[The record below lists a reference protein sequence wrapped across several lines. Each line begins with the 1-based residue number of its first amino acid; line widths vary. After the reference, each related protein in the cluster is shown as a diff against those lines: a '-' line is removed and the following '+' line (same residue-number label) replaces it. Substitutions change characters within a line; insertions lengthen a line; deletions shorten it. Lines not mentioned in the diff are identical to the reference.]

1 MAEGARD
8 EIAAHKNSGQDEQTN
23 GTVLVAPDAHKP
35 GKEAVVPP
43 STELSDKARHLT
55 TQLLGFLSNASN
67 ETLGACAVGL
77 GATTYLVLGRL
88 GLVLIGAVGGVV
100 FHATWEGNGDN
111 AEGEERGVNTRKRK
125 EKSLDIVQRVLGL
138 RRGRTQRDE
147 EPENGDLNIAK
158 PLDFSSF
165 RPDTKSALEGFTG
178 AIIRDYVNWWYK
190 PILPEDQSFAKACDE
205 TLTSFLLSVS
215 SQLSRKRPAD
225 VFLDFL
231 TNSSS
236 IVIVFL
242 SELSG
247 ALAASSISEPE
258 AAINDYLAQ
267 NPSSSL
273 ANVLDKEQ
281 QKRKLKAVAE
291 DILQRFLDAKA
302 YACDPVKMFLR
313 EVLAGLILDMTITS
327 CSRADFINEWI
338 IYALEEGETTDLVQ
352 ALDDGVSSAAQKDI
366 VKNAAAAANGA
377 MANGNAKPTSP
388 QNAESSKLEHKRTVS
403 RAEEA
408 MEEAMREAQR
418 MNDMIAAEE
427 ARRAENTGEST
438 QLNALSTGRDSSV
451 PVPES
456 EELERQPTSKDE
468 MRGAE
473 GAPGFSSAQ
482 PPEPSPSFKSFDQ
495 ILSDQ
500 TPTALRPQ
508 SSSHSSAPPVLTLH
522 KASVSIF
529 DDSVP
534 GEKSTIRSK
543 PVAEY
548 LLQIEPSTSS
558 FPGWMIARKYPEFE
572 SLHEILRR
580 ISVISGVAAFTER
593 HPTLPAWKGK
603 TKSALRIE
611 LEKYLQDALS
621 FQRLAESEGMKRFLE
636 KDQHAGHASH
646 SANKGLGFPTPAAF
660 ETMGKGVLD
669 VLASAPKG
677 AATGGKAIAGGVT
690 GVFGGI
696 GSLGQKRQPSKQ
708 ALDRARGSASV
719 SNISLSRTESGIS
732 GPSQDERASE
742 DNLRQTSPGTTQS
755 PSRESITSPAPTSA
769 RQTRA
774 EEASAEITGAPAT
787 SNGILQRTSVGD
799 QSGRQSG
806 DERDQFNLPPPPS
819 EISDDYS
826 TLASS
831 HHSLEDGATM
841 RTSTSTAPTTHSPS
855 RKSTASPIL
864 PQLEATATDPPGTA
878 ATTTN
883 PTNPVVTNT
892 AKSKPSM
899 TFTPLTISETSVAV
913 ELFFATIN
921 ELYTLSSAWTLRL
934 TLLNTAKSFLLRG
947 GANNANLEA
956 IRHLLQSTLI
966 ESCTTDAGI
975 AGMIQKTR
983 ENALPTEEELK
994 MWPPPPTDEEKEAR
1008 RKKAR
1013 KLLVEKGMP
1022 AALTSVMGSAA
1033 SGECLGKVFDCLQVP
1048 EVARG
1053 LVFALTLQGVRAVV
1067 Q

>member
-1 MAEGARD
+1 MAEGAK
-8 EIAAHKNSGQDEQTN
+8 EETAADKNSGQDEQIN
-23 GTVLVAPDAHKP
+23 GTVSGVAEDAHKP
-35 GKEAVVPP
+35 GEEDILPKP
-43 STELSDKARHLT
+43 TEISVKARNLT
-55 TQLLGFLSNASN
+55 TQILDFLSNASN

-77 GATTYLVLGRL
+77 GTTTYLVLGRL
-88 GLVLIGAVGGVV
+88 GLVLIGAVGGVIL
-100 FHATWEGNGDN
+100 HATWEGNSDNGGGGDTG
-111 AEGEERGVNTRKRK
+111 ADTRKRK
-125 EKSLDIVQRVLGL
+125 EKSLDIVQRVLDL
-138 RRGRTQRDE
+138 RRGQSVRDE
-147 EPENGDLNIAK
+147 EPATEDVNIAQQ
-158 PLDFSSF
+158 LDFSGF

-178 AIIRDYVNWWYK
+178 AIVRDYVNWWYT
-190 PILPEDQSFAKACDE
+190 PILPDDQSFAKACNQ
-205 TLTSFLLSVS
+205 TLTGFLLSVS

-247 ALAASSISEPE
+247 ALAASRISDPE
-258 AAINDYLAQ
+258 VAINDYLTK

-291 DILQRFLDAKA
+291 DILQRFLDARA
-302 YACDPVKMFLR
+302 YACDPVKIFLQ
-313 EVLAGLILDMTITS
+313 EVLAGLILDMTIAS

-338 IYALEEGETTDLVQ
+338 IYALEEGETTELVQ
-352 ALDDGVSSAAQKDI
+352 ALDKGVSNAAQKDV

-377 MANGNAKPTSP
+377 AANGNAKPTSP
-388 QNAESSKLEHKRTVS
+388 EDAVSSKLEHKRTVS

-427 ARRAENTGEST
+427 TRRAQTIRESA
-438 QLNALSTGRDSSV
+438 QGNAPSTERESSD
-451 PVPES
+451 PIPDKEK
-456 EELERQPTSKDE
+456 LERRPTVNDKTHGVDGTTDLSSPQP
-468 MRGAE
+468 A
-473 GAPGFSSAQ
+473 
-482 PPEPSPSFKSFDQ
+482 EPSSGFKSFDQ
-495 ILSDQ
+495 ILSNQ
-500 TPTALRPQ
+500 TPTALRAEA
-508 SSSHSSAPPVLTLH
+508 SSQSSAPPILTLH
-522 KASVSIF
+522 NASVSIF

-534 GEKSTIRSK
+534 GEKGTIRSK

-603 TKSALRIE
+603 TKSDLRIE
-611 LEKYLQDALS
+611 LERYLQDALS

-636 KDQHAGHASH
+636 KDQHAGRASP

-660 ETMGKGVLD
+660 ETMGKGMLD

-690 GVFGGI
+690 GVLGGI
-696 GSLGQKRQPSKQ
+696 GSLGQKRQSSKQ
-708 ALDRARGSASV
+708 PMDRARGSASV

-732 GPSQDERASE
+732 TLGQDGRASE
-742 DNLRQTSPGTTQS
+742 DVLRPISQNSPRS
-755 PSRESITSPAPTSA
+755 PSRDSTIPAAPNSA
-769 RQTRA
+769 GQTRTPH
-774 EEASAEITGAPAT
+774 ASAEIER
-787 SNGILQRTSVGD
+787 SSVD
-799 QSGRQSG
+799 NQSAERPS
-806 DERDQFNLPPPPS
+806 DERDQFDLPPPPS
-819 EISDDYS
+819 EMSDDYS

-831 HHSLEDGATM
+831 RHSLEDGATM
-841 RTSTSTAPTTHSPS
+841 RTSTSTAPTTHTPS

-864 PQLEATATDPPGTA
+864 PHLDANAIDGPSTT
-878 ATTTN
+878 ATTTS
-883 PTNPVVTNT
+883 PVATDT

-899 TFTPLTISETSVAV
+899 VSTPLTIPETSVAV

-947 GANNANLEA
+947 GVNNANLEA

-966 ESCTTDAGI
+966 DSCTTDAGI
-975 AGMIQKTR
+975 AGMIQKVR

-994 MWPPPPTDEEKEAR
+994 TWPAPPTEEEKEAR

>member
-1 MAEGARD
+1 MAEGA
-8 EIAAHKNSGQDEQTN
+8 EYQNAADKNSGQDEQIN
-23 GTVLVAPDAHKP
+23 GAVIGVAPDAHKP
-35 GKEAVVPP
+35 GKEGIVPP
-43 STELSDKARHLT
+43 PPPTELSDKARNLT
-55 TQLLGFLSNASN
+55 TQILDFLSNASN

-100 FHATWEGNGDN
+100 LHATWERNGEN
-111 AEGEERGVNTRKRK
+111 AEGEERGVDTRKRK
-125 EKSLDIVQRVLGL
+125 EKSLDIVQRVLNL
-138 RRGRTQRDE
+138 RAGQTLRNT
-147 EPENGDLNIAK
+147 EPEPGYDKTAGES
-158 PLDFSSF
+158 DFAAF
-165 RPDTKSALEGFTG
+165 RPETKSALEGFTG
-178 AIIRDYVNWWYK
+178 AIVRDYVNWWYK
-190 PILPEDQSFAKACDE
+190 PILPDDQSFAKACNE
-205 TLTSFLLSVS
+205 TLTGFLLSVS

-247 ALAASSISEPE
+247 ALAASRISEPE
-258 AAINDYLAQ
+258 VAINDYLAK
-267 NPSSSL
+267 NPTSSL

-291 DILQRFLDAKA
+291 DILQRFLNARA
-302 YACDPVKMFLR
+302 YACDPVKTFLR
-313 EVLAGLILDMTITS
+313 EVLAGLILDMTIAS

-338 IYALEEGETTDLVQ
+338 IYALEEGETTELVQ

-366 VKNAAAAANGA
+366 VKNAAAAANGTV
-377 MANGNAKPTSP
+377 ANGNAKSISP
-388 QNAESSKLEHKRTVS
+388 EDVESSKLQHKRTVS

-427 ARRAENTGEST
+427 ARRAQSTIESAPLRVPPT
-438 QLNALSTGRDSSV
+438 EEDSSD
-451 PVPES
+451 PIEDS
-456 EELERQPTSKDE
+456 EELERRPKINDE
-468 MRGAE
+468 THGVD
-473 GAPGFSSAQ
+473 GAPNVSSPQ
-482 PPEPSPSFKSFDQ
+482 PSEPSPSFKSFDQ

-500 TPTALRPQ
+500 TPTALKPQ
-508 SSSHSSAPPVLTLH
+508 SSAPPVLTLH

-534 GEKSTIRSK
+534 GEKGTIRSK
-543 PVAEY
+543 PVAEN

-636 KDQHAGHASH
+636 KDQHAGHASP

-660 ETMGKGVLD
+660 ETMGKGMLD

-690 GVFGGI
+690 GVLGGI
-696 GSLGQKRQPSKQ
+696 GSLGQKRQSSKQ
-708 ALDRARGSASV
+708 PVDRARGSASV
-719 SNISLSRTESGIS
+719 SNISLSRTESGVS
-732 GPSQDERASE
+732 VPSQDGRASE
-742 DNLRQTSPGTTQS
+742 DVFRQSSQSSPRS
-755 PSRESITSPAPTSA
+755 PSRESTVPPAPTSA
-769 RQTRA
+769 GQTRA
-774 EEASAEITGAPAT
+774 EDASAETAGALATG
-787 SNGILQRTSVGD
+787 NGTPQRPSVEN
-799 QSGRQSG
+799 QSARQSG
-806 DERDQFNLPPPPS
+806 DERDDFDLPPPPS
-819 EISDDYS
+819 EIPDDYS

-831 HHSLEDGATM
+831 HHSLEDGTTM
-841 RTSTSTAPTTHSPS
+841 RTSTSTDPTTHSAS
-855 RKSTASPIL
+855 RKSTASSIMPHLDAKAI
-864 PQLEATATDPPGTA
+864 DPPNT
-878 ATTTN
+878 ATTT
-883 PTNPVVTNT
+883 TTPVVTNT
-892 AKSKPSM
+892 TQPKPSM

-966 ESCTTDAGI
+966 DSCTTDAGI

-983 ENALPTEEELK
+983 ENALPTEDELK
-994 MWPPPPTDEEKEAR
+994 MWPAPPTEEEKEAR

>member
-1 MAEGARD
+1 MAEGAED
-8 EIAAHKNSGQDEQTN
+8 ENAAGKNSGQDEQIN
-23 GTVLVAPDAHKP
+23 GAIIGAAPNAYEP
-35 GKEAVVPP
+35 GNEGIVPP
-43 STELSDKARHLT
+43 PPPTEISDKARNLT
-55 TQLLGFLSNASN
+55 TQILDFLSNASN

-100 FHATWEGNGDN
+100 LHATWEGSSATGRD
-111 AEGEERGVNTRKRK
+111 EEIGTETRKRK
-125 EKSLDIVQRVLGL
+125 EKSLDIVQRVLDL
-138 RRGRTQRDE
+138 RAGQTSRNA
-147 EPENGDLNIAK
+147 EPESGHDKTAGESNFAA
-158 PLDFSSF
+158 F
-165 RPDTKSALEGFTG
+165 RPETKSALEGFTG
-178 AIIRDYVNWWYK
+178 AIVRDYVNWWYR
-190 PILPEDQSFAKACDE
+190 PILPDDQSFARACNE
-205 TLTSFLLSVS
+205 TLTAFLLSVS

-247 ALAASSISEPE
+247 ALAASRISEPE
-258 AAINDYLAQ
+258 VAINDYLAK

-291 DILQRFLDAKA
+291 DILQRFLDARA
-302 YACDPVKMFLR
+302 YACDPVKTFLR
-313 EVLAGLILDMTITS
+313 EVLAGLILDMTIAS

-338 IYALEEGETTDLVQ
+338 IYSLEEGETTELVQ
-352 ALDDGVSSAAQKDI
+352 ALDNGVSSAAEKDI
-366 VKNAAAAANGA
+366 VKNAAAAASGTS
-377 MANGNAKPTSP
+377 ANGNASPTSL
-388 QNAESSKLEHKRTVS
+388 QNAESKLEHKRTVS

-427 ARRAENTGEST
+427 ARRAQSTRESA
-438 QLNALSTGRDSSV
+438 QSNAPSTERNSSD
-451 PVPES
+451 PIPAS
-456 EELERQPTSKDE
+456 EELERQPTVNDE
-468 MRGAE
+468 TQNVD
-473 GAPGFSSAQ
+473 GAPDVYSPP
-482 PPEPSPSFKSFDQ
+482 PPEPSLSFKSFDQ

-508 SSSHSSAPPVLTLH
+508 SLSQSSAPPVLTLH

-534 GEKSTIRSK
+534 GEKGTIRSK

-593 HPTLPAWKGK
+593 HPALPAWKGK
-603 TKSALRIE
+603 TKSALRID

-636 KDQHAGHASH
+636 KEQHAGRASPG
-646 SANKGLGFPTPAAF
+646 ANKGLGFPTPAAF
-660 ETMGKGVLD
+660 ETMGKGMLD

-696 GSLGQKRQPSKQ
+696 GSLGQKRQSSKQ
-708 ALDRARGSASV
+708 PVDRARGSASV
-719 SNISLSRTESGIS
+719 SNISLPHTESGIP
-732 GPSQDERASE
+732 GPSQDARASE
-742 DNLRQTSPGTTQS
+742 DVLRRTSESSPRL
-755 PSRESITSPAPTSA
+755 PSRDLTVLRAPSSA
-769 RQTRA
+769 EQTRA
-774 EEASAEITGAPAT
+774 EDASAETAGALATG
-787 SNGILQRTSVGD
+787 NGTPQRPSVEN
-799 QSGRQSG
+799 QSTRQSG
-806 DERDQFNLPPPPS
+806 DERDHFDLPPPPS
-819 EISDDYS
+819 EIPDDYS

-831 HHSLEDGATM
+831 HHSLEAGTTL
-841 RTSTSTAPTTHSPS
+841 RNSTSTAPTTHSPS
-855 RKSTASPIL
+855 RKSTASSIL
-864 PQLEATATDPPGTA
+864 PHFDANAIDPPTTAASTTDPVLTS
-878 ATTTN
+878 
-883 PTNPVVTNT
+883 T
-892 AKSKPSM
+892 AKPKASM
-899 TFTPLTISETSVAV
+899 AFTPLTISETSVAV

-966 ESCTTDAGI
+966 DSCTTDAGI
-975 AGMIQKTR
+975 AGMIRKTR

-994 MWPPPPTDEEKEAR
+994 NWPAPPTEEEKEAR

>member
-1 MAEGARD
+1 MAEGA
-8 EIAAHKNSGQDEQTN
+8 EYENAADKNSAQDEQIN
-23 GTVLVAPDAHKP
+23 GAVIGVAPDAYKP
-35 GKEAVVPP
+35 GKEGKVPSP
-43 STELSDKARHLT
+43 PPTELSDKARNLT
-55 TQLLGFLSNASN
+55 SQILDFLSNASN

-100 FHATWEGNGDN
+100 LHATWEGSG
-111 AEGEERGVNTRKRK
+111 ATGIEEETGADTRKRK
-125 EKSLDIVQRVLGL
+125 EKSLDIVQRVLEL
-138 RRGRTQRDE
+138 RRGQTLQDG
-147 EPENGDLNIAK
+147 EPETEDVNSARA
-158 PLDFSSF
+158 LDFSGF

-190 PILPEDQSFAKACDE
+190 PILPDDQSFAKACNE
-205 TLTSFLLSVS
+205 TLTGFLLSVS

-247 ALAASSISEPE
+247 ALAASRISEPE
-258 AAINDYLAQ
+258 VAINDYLAK
-267 NPSSSL
+267 NPTSSL

-281 QKRKLKAVAE
+281 QKRKLNAVAE
-291 DILQRFLDAKA
+291 DILQRFLDARA
-302 YACDPVKMFLR
+302 YACDPVKTFLR
-313 EVLAGLILDMTITS
+313 EVLAGLILDMTIAS

-338 IYALEEGETTDLVQ
+338 IYSLEEGETTELVQ
-352 ALDDGVSSAAQKDI
+352 ALDNGVSSAAQKDI
-366 VKNAAAAANGA
+366 VKNAADAANGTV
-377 MANGNAKPTSP
+377 ANGNASP
-388 QNAESSKLEHKRTVS
+388 SSLQNAEPSKLDHKRTVS

-427 ARRAENTGEST
+427 ARRSQSTRESAP
-438 QLNALSTGRDSSV
+438 LKVPSTEEGSSD
-451 PVPES
+451 PITDS
-456 EELERQPTSKDE
+456 EELEPRPKINDE
-468 MRGAE
+468 THGVDGA
-473 GAPGFSSAQ
+473 FNVSSPQ

-500 TPTALRPQ
+500 TPTALKSQ
-508 SSSHSSAPPVLTLH
+508 STAPPVLTLH

-534 GEKSTIRSK
+534 GEKGTIRSK

-593 HPTLPAWKGK
+593 HPTLPAWKAK
-603 TKSALRIE
+603 TKSALRLE

-636 KDQHAGHASH
+636 KDQHSGHASP

-660 ETMGKGVLD
+660 ETMGKGMLD

-690 GVFGGI
+690 GVLGGI
-696 GSLGQKRQPSKQ
+696 GSLGQKRQSSKQ
-708 ALDRARGSASV
+708 PVDRVRGSASA
-719 SNISLSRTESGIS
+719 SNISLSRTESGVSI
-732 GPSQDERASE
+732 PSQDGRASE
-742 DNLRQTSPGTTQS
+742 DLLRENPQSSPRS
-755 PSRESITSPAPTSA
+755 PSRDSTVPPAPTSA
-769 RQTRA
+769 GQTRA
-774 EEASAEITGAPAT
+774 EDASAEMTGICAT
-787 SNGILQRTSVGD
+787 SNGIPQRHSVETHNAG
-799 QSGRQSG
+799 QSGH
-806 DERDQFNLPPPPS
+806 ERDQFDLPPPPS

-826 TLASS
+826 TFASS
-831 HHSLEDGATM
+831 HHSLEDGATI
-841 RTSTSTAPTTHSPS
+841 RTSTSTAPTNHSPS
-855 RKSTASPIL
+855 RKSTASSIL
-864 PQLEATATDPPGTA
+864 PQLDANAVDPPNTAANTTDP
-878 ATTTN
+878 
-883 PTNPVVTNT
+883 VITNT
-892 AKSKPSM
+892 AKPKPSM
-899 TFTPLTISETSVAV
+899 AFTPLTISETSVAV

-956 IRHLLQSTLI
+956 IRYLLQSTLI
-966 ESCTTDAGI
+966 DSCTTDAGI

-983 ENALPTEEELK
+983 ENALPMEEELK
-994 MWPPPPTDEEKEAR
+994 MWPAPPTEEEMEAR
-1008 RKKAR
+1008 RRKAR

>member
-1 MAEGARD
+1 MAEGAKD
-8 EIAAHKNSGQDEQTN
+8 DIAVHKDSGQDEQTN
-23 GTVLVAPDAHKP
+23 GTVLGVASDALKP
-35 GKEAVVPP
+35 GKEGIAPP
-43 STELSDKARHLT
+43 ATEISDKARNLT
-55 TQLLGFLSNASN
+55 TQILDFLSNASN

-100 FHATWEGNGDN
+100 LHATWEGNGDN
-111 AEGEERGVNTRKRK
+111 GGREETGVDTRKRK
-125 EKSLDIVQRVLGL
+125 EKSLDIVQRVLEL
-138 RRGRTQRDE
+138 PRDQAMREE
-147 EPENGDLNIAK
+147 EPEAEDLNNPK
-158 PLDFSSF
+158 PLDFSGF
-165 RPDTKSALEGFTG
+165 RPDTKSALEAFTE
-178 AIIRDYVNWWYK
+178 AIVRDYVNWWYK
-190 PILPEDQSFAKACDE
+190 PILPDDQSFAKACNE
-205 TLTSFLLSVS
+205 TLTGFLLSVS

-247 ALAASSISEPE
+247 ALAASRISEPE
-258 AAINDYLAQ
+258 VAINDYLTK

-281 QKRKLKAVAE
+281 QKRKLKAVAD
-291 DILQRFLDAKA
+291 DILQRFLDTGA
-302 YACDPVKMFLR
+302 YACDPVKTFLR
-313 EVLAGLILDMTITS
+313 EVLAGLILDMTIAS

-338 IYALEEGETTDLVQ
+338 IYSLEEGETTELVQ
-352 ALDDGVSSAAQKDI
+352 ALDNGVSSAAQKDI
-366 VKNAAAAANGA
+366 VKNAAAAANGTV
-377 MANGNAKPTSP
+377 ANGNAKSISP
-388 QNAESSKLEHKRTVS
+388 EDVESSKLQHKRTVS

-427 ARRAENTGEST
+427 ARRAQSTRESAP
-438 QLNALSTGRDSSV
+438 LKAPSTEEDSSD
-451 PVPES
+451 PILDG
-456 EELERQPTSKDE
+456 EELERGPTISDE
-468 MRGAE
+468 THNVD
-473 GAPGFSSAQ
+473 GAPAVSSPQ

-500 TPTALRPQ
+500 TPTALKSQ
-508 SSSHSSAPPVLTLH
+508 SSAPPVLTLH
-522 KASVSIF
+522 KANVSIF
-529 DDSVP
+529 DDAVP
-534 GEKSTIRSK
+534 GEKGTIRSK

-636 KDQHAGHASH
+636 KDQHAGRASP

-660 ETMGKGVLD
+660 ETMGKGMLD

-690 GVFGGI
+690 GVLGGI
-696 GSLGQKRQPSKQ
+696 GSLGQKRQSSKQ
-708 ALDRARGSASV
+708 PVDRARGSASV
-719 SNISLSRTESGIS
+719 SNISLSRTESGVS
-732 GPSQDERASE
+732 VPSQDGRASE
-742 DNLRQTSPGTTQS
+742 DVFRQSSQSSPRS
-755 PSRESITSPAPTSA
+755 PSRESTVPPASTSA
-769 RQTRA
+769 GQTRA
-774 EEASAEITGAPAT
+774 ENASAETSGALATG
-787 SNGILQRTSVGD
+787 NGTPQMPSVEN
-799 QSGRQSG
+799 QSARQSD
-806 DERDQFNLPPPPS
+806 DERDQFDLPPPPS

-831 HHSLEDGATM
+831 HYSLEDGATI
-841 RTSTSTAPTTHSPS
+841 RTSTSTASTTHSPS
-855 RKSTASPIL
+855 RKSTASSIL
-864 PQLEATATDPPGTA
+864 PHLDANVIDFPNTA

-883 PTNPVVTNT
+883 AVITNT

-899 TFTPLTISETSVAV
+899 AFTPLTISETSVAV

-966 ESCTTDAGI
+966 DSCTTDAGI

-994 MWPPPPTDEEKEAR
+994 TWPAPPNEEEKEAR